1 MGTVVQF
8 SPRVETA
15 TEKTEAILSKIAQLY
30 QEKMKA
36 KEALPALLASLVVE
50 GESNLVLKAVTLW
63 GTGQMEPHDILTMC
77 QKALEQRT
85 APTE

>member
-8 SPRVETA
+8 SPRAETA
-15 TEKTEAILSKIAQLY
+15 TAKTEAILGKIAQLY

-36 KEALPALLASLVVE
+36 KEALPPLLARLVVD

-63 GTGQMEPHDILTMC
+63 GTGEMEAHEVLSMC
-77 QKALEQRT
+77 QQALDEKATPAE
-85 APTE
+85 